1 MSRSRSVRSSCGLR
15 GIRRILRN
23 GESSRGRPLRSI
35 LRIPFPRKSG
45 SVGPAQTQPRARRA
59 VCASA
64 AARPQLCTLHGAR
77 ACASRPRAK
86 PSWDHPQASRRR
98 TSLPR
103 AHETQHALSFSGVPG
118 HSRPHAHE
126 TQYALSFQRS
136 PGTPTRAKRRAALD
150 ALKGPPAP
158 SRHINGEV
166 AAAALSS

>member
-1 MSRSRSVRSSCGLR
+1 MSRSRAVRSSCGLR

-59 VCASA
+59 VCA